1 VWHSEGRL
9 FGARF
14 VQPAV
19 LVCCLFSPGWL
30 LAQNLTVIGGTSL
43 QQRLTACIEQVAAQD
58 LGRLPDL
65 DHSMTVVILER
76 ERFLQVKGSFR
87 AYRTKLA
94 FSNLATRRI
103 YLSSD
108 VFANLDTA
116 MRCIPHEIGHFV
128 TRSPYEDH
136 AEIAAGTIR
145 KRAREV
151 CTMPAAPA
159 PPRALSSQAKTVG
172 LPAGT
177 E

>member
-1 VWHSEGRL
+1 MRNSAGQLLRSKLLPPIV
-9 FGARF
+9 FAF
-14 VQPAV
+14 
-19 LVCCLFSPGWL
+19 CLFSSGLL
-30 LAQNLTVIGGTSL
+30 LAQNLIVIGGTSL
-43 QQRLTACIEQVAAQD
+43 QKRLTACIEQVSAED
-58 LGRLPDL
+58 LDKVSDL
-65 DHSMTVVILER
+65 DHSMTVVILEHD
-76 ERFLQVKGSFR
+76 RFLQVKGSFR

-128 TRSPYEDH
+128 TRSAYEDQ
-136 AEIAAGTIR
+136 AEIAAGIIR

-151 CTMPAAPA
+151 CSMPAAPA
-159 PPRALSSQAKTVG
+159 PPRALSSEVKS
-172 LPAGT
+172 LPPDGT

>member
-1 VWHSEGRL
+1 MRHSVGRL
-9 FGARF
+9 LRSKLI
-14 VQPAV
+14 QPLV
-19 LVCCLFSPGWL
+19 LVCCLFSPELL
-30 LAQNLTVIGGTSL
+30 LAQNLTVVGGTSL
-43 QQRLTACIEQVAAQD
+43 QKRLTACIEQVSAE
-58 LGRLPDL
+58 DL
-65 DHSMTVVILER
+65 DKLPGLDRSMTVVILER

-128 TRSPYEDH
+128 TRSTYEDH

-145 KRAREV
+145 KKAREV
-151 CTMPAAPA
+151 CTMPAEPVAP
-159 PPRALSSQAKTVG
+159 RTLSSQAKS
-172 LPAGT
+172 LPPDGT

>member
-1 VWHSEGRL
+1 MEYPTGQFLGSRL
-9 FGARF
+9 LKPLIFA
-14 VQPAV
+14 
-19 LVCCLFSPGWL
+19 CYLFSGSWL
-30 LAQNLTVIGGTSL
+30 LAQNMTVIGGTSL
-43 QQRLTACIEQVAAQD
+43 QKRLTACIEQVSAED
-58 LGRLPDL
+58 LNKLPGL

-76 ERFLQVKGSFR
+76 ERFLQVKSSFR

-128 TRSPYEDH
+128 TRSTYEDH

-151 CTMPAAPA
+151 CTMPAVPA
-159 PPRALSSQAKTVG
+159 QPPALSSQAKS
-172 LPAGT
+172 LPPD
-177 E
+177 EPD

>member
-1 VWHSEGRL
+1 MRQSSGRL
-9 FGARF
+9 PRSKFLQAT
-14 VQPAV
+14 V
-19 LVCCLFSPGWL
+19 LACCLFSPGWL
-30 LAQNLTVIGGTSL
+30 EAQSLTVIGGTSL
-43 QQRLTACIEQVAAQD
+43 QKRLTACIEQVSAED
-58 LGRLPDL
+58 LDKLPGL

-76 ERFLQVKGSFR
+76 ERFLQVKGRFR

-145 KRAREV
+145 KRAREL
-151 CTMPAAPA
+151 CTMPTVPA
-159 PPRALSSQAKTVG
+159 LASALSSQAKS
-172 LPAGT
+172 LPPD
-177 E
+177 EPE

>member
-1 VWHSEGRL
+1 MEYS
-9 FGARF
+9 ARRCF
-14 VQPAV
+14 RSNLLQPFFLA
-19 LVCCLFSPGWL
+19 CCLFSGGLL
-30 LAQNLTVIGGTSL
+30 LAQNLTVIGGTTI
-43 QQRLTACIEQVAAQD
+43 QQRLTACIEQVSAKD
-58 LGRLPDL
+58 LDKLPGL
-65 DHSMTVVILER
+65 DHSMTVVILGR

-128 TRSPYEDH
+128 TRSTYEDH
-136 AEIAAGTIR
+136 AEIAAGAIR
-145 KRAREV
+145 KKAREV
-151 CTMPAAPA
+151 CTMPSVSAQ
-159 PPRALSSQAKTVG
+159 PRALSSQVKSS
-172 LPAGT
+172 PPDGT